1 MHHLISVEHALS
13 VQLILEKR
21 HNVQQVMMGVPSER
35 PDSPEVPEQSGQTN
49 NNTINITDGR

>member
-1 MHHLISVEHALS
+1 MHHLISLEHALS

-21 HNVQQVMMGVPSER
+21 HNVQQLMMGVPSER

-49 NNTINITDGR
+49 NSDGR